1 MVSGMTNAPLHT
13 RTVTVTGPVGRRDV
27 QGAAHAG
34 GLVGLA
40 ARGVLYLALAFV
52 SLELA
57 FGHSNRGADTRGA
70 LHELSGSTVG
80 AVLLALLALGFAAFA
95 LWHLFVACSG
105 NAEPSRRLAD
115 AARAFIYG
123 VLSAVAV
130 SFLTTGERSGNSDR
144 TDQTWTARVLDWS
157 IGSVL
162 IGAVG
167 LVIVGAGCYLVWR
180 ALRDGPQDEKAVLE
194 AAPRETPALHRLGAI
209 GNIARGAV
217 LAAIGVFL
225 LVAAVQHDP
234 GETVG
239 LDGTLK
245 RLLNESFGGVL
256 VVLVALGFAAFG
268 VYSIARAWVNRGNT
282 TQNA

>member
-1 MVSGMTNAPLHT
+1 MLSGMTSAPLRT
-13 RTVTVTGPVGRRDV
+13 RARPGPAGDV

-57 FGHSNRGADTRGA
+57 FSHSNRGADTRGA

-80 AVLLALLALGFAAFA
+80 AVLLALLAFGFAAFA
-95 LWHLFVACSG
+95 LWHLFVACFG
-105 NAEPSRRLAD
+105 HAEPSRRLAD
-115 AARAFIYG
+115 AARGVVYG
-123 VLSAVAV
+123 MLCVVAV
-130 SFLTTGERSGNSDR
+130 SFLTTAERSGNSDR
-144 TDQTWTARVLDWS
+144 TDQTWTAKVLDWP
-157 IGSVL
+157 IGPVL
-162 IGAVG
+162 VGAVG
-167 LVIVGAGCYLVWR
+167 LVIIGAGCYLVRR
-180 ALRDGPQDEKAVLE
+180 AMRGGPQDEKAVLD

-217 LAAIGVFL
+217 LAAIGVFV
-225 LVAAVQHDP
+225 LVAAAQHDA

-245 RLLNESFGGVL
+245 RLLDERFGGVL

-268 VYSIARAWVNRGNT
+268 VYSIARAWMNRGNT
-282 TQNA
+282 TRHT

>member
-1 MVSGMTNAPLHT
+1 MVGMLSGMTSAPLRT
-13 RTVTVTGPVGRRDV
+13 RAQTNPARRRDV

-95 LWHLFVACSG
+95 FWHLFVAWFG

-115 AARAFIYG
+115 GARAFVYG
-123 VLSAVAV
+123 VLCAVAV
-130 SFLTTGERSGNSDR
+130 SFLTTAERSGNSDR
-144 TDQTWTARVLDWS
+144 TDQTWTAKVLDWS
-157 IGSVL
+157 IGPLLV
-162 IGAVG
+162 GAVG
-167 LVIVGAGCYLVWR
+167 LAIIGAGCYMIWR

-194 AAPRETPALHRLGAI
+194 AAPHETPTLHRLAAI

-217 LAAIGVFL
+217 LTAIGVFL

-234 GETVG
+234 GKTVG

-245 RLLNESFGGVL
+245 RLLDESFGGVL

-268 VYSIARAWVNRGNT
+268 VYSIARAWTNR
-282 TQNA
+282 QAAVV